1 MPIVDERLDLSGMDL
16 YGIRALTH
24 VATHCPHRFSLI
36 ADPVSFFS
44 SLGEEIRAQVEEVEE
59 ALMGPLPPP
68 EEPAETTGQWNMAR
82 LAAEGQVFEEL
93 VYGPFPS
100 EDEDEEEDLLGPDDL
115 PAPWMIGEEPPPP
128 SGWQPLI
135 QPAPTEE

>member
-24 VATHCPHRFSLI
+24 VATHCPVRFSLI

-44 SLGEEIRAQVEEVEE
+44 TLGEEIRAQVEEVEE
-59 ALMGPLPPP
+59 ALMGPLPPL
-68 EEPAETTGQWNMAR
+68 EEPAQTTGQWNMAR
-82 LAAEGQVFEEL
+82 LAAEGQVFDEL
-93 VYGPFPS
+93 VYGPFPT
-100 EDEDEEEDLLGPDDL
+100 EDEDEDLESPDDR
-115 PAPWMIGEEPPPP
+115 PAPWMIDAEPPPP

>member
-1 MPIVDERLDLSGMDL
+1 MRTVDEQLDLSGMDL

-24 VATHCPHRFSLI
+24 VATHCPRRFSSI

-44 SLGEEIRAQVEEVEE
+44 TLGEEIRAQVEDVEE
-59 ALMGPLPPP
+59 ALMRPLPPP
-68 EEPAETTGQWNMAR
+68 EEPAQTMGQWNMAR

-100 EDEDEEEDLLGPDDL
+100 EDEDEDLVGPDDRQ
-115 PAPWMIGEEPPPP
+115 APWMIGEEPPPP

-135 QPAPTEE
+135 QPAPSEE